1 MRTYFVFG
9 ILLVCI
15 QGCSL
20 NQQYNQ
26 TKTFDK
32 IEKQQFL
39 TGKVVD
45 FDIPVM
51 RPVSIEIIDSILFL
65 NNYGTEYFV
74 HRYNLNTKKKMG
86 ESVPFGSGPNEML
99 DARKMQIIDT
109 GVWILDKR
117 QQKMHQYGKQDICF
131 SEIPVPIKNIRFEK
145 FVDQA
150 LVLPNGKIIALTVDE
165 ADKRF
170 GFFDMQ
176 GQLVNANGDYP
187 DDNVFVP
194 PFVKNQ
200 SFLCNIVYGKGNKVC
215 LMYKITDLVEIYDW
229 EGNLLS
235 RNHGPDHFFPHL
247 EQQIINDVTKVSV
260 QREQTRDAYF
270 SPVVHE
276 DEIWALYSGKY
287 AQINNADYLID
298 RIIVFNWDG
307 EPLRRCQ

>member
-1 MRTYFVFG
+1 
-9 ILLVCI
+9 
-15 QGCSL
+15 
-20 NQQYNQ
+20 
-26 TKTFDK
+26 
-32 IEKQQFL
+32 
-39 TGKVVD
+39 VD

-51 RPVSIEIIDSILFL
+51 RPVSIEIIDSILFF

-117 QQKMHQYGKQDICF
+117 QQKMHQYGKHDICF

-200 SFLCNIVYGKGNKVC
+200 SFLCNISGKTILDSKEKALEGSLLK
-215 LMYKITDLVEIYDW
+215 IYDW
-229 EGNLLS
+229 EGNLLQEAEIDTPCKFFCVS
-235 RNHGPDHFFPHL
+235 PDD
-247 EQQIINDVTKVSV
+247 QMMWAI
-260 QREQTRDAYF
+260 A
-270 SPVVHE
+270 
-276 DEIWALYSGKY
+276 EIPEPA
-287 AQINNADYLID
+287 
-298 RIIVFNWDG
+298 IVRFDLG
-307 EPLRRCQ
+307 Q